1 MKNFKQLTEELVS
14 LKEYK
19 RGFKSQAAA
28 RDVVRS
34 RTHIRPN
41 YTSGET
47 TVVSKDHLGR
57 DVVSKERPD
66 MPGSGEPDTK
76 LLAFNRQVQ
85 RGIGNTQKQIAKKK
99 AAEEGKA
106 KGAERAER
114 IRSQTK
120 RMVTTEKAAKTLGI
134 PDIDAIL
141 KGQHGEGDVAG
152 VTVVGHEKNGYIAM
166 HQGVKHFR
174 HPDGKTH
181 ANVELQPSP
190 NGIGVWASRA
200 GNKKSTKAIAYLHP
214 KGDALPVSGSVK
226 SGKVTVDAED
236 DLNK

>member
-1 MKNFKQLTEELVS
+1 MKKFKQLTEQLVS
-14 LKEYK
+14 LKEYR

-34 RTHIRPN
+34 RTFLPAKEGQRS
-41 YTSGET
+41 TDAT
-47 TVVSKDHLGR
+47 DHTGQNR
-57 DVVSKERPD
+57 WVAERPD
-66 MPGSGEPDTK
+66 MPGSGKPDTE
-76 LLAFNRQVQ
+76 LLAFNREVQ
-85 RGIGNTQKQIAKKK
+85 RGIGNTQKRIAKKK
-99 AAEEGKA
+99 AAEKGKVE
-106 KGAERAER
+106 GAEKARR

-120 RMVTTEKAAKTLGI
+120 RMATTEKAAKTLGI

-141 KGQHGEGDVAG
+141 KGEHGEGDVAG